1 MNAPSLEQKIDA
13 LTGLVG
19 ELVERQ
25 RQQQELLDELM
36 PISKEVMAFATT
48 RLDELDRAGW
58 FAMGRELVGMMERVV
73 DAYEPEDVHELG
85 ESVVTILDAVRAVTQ
100 PEVMALVAEA
110 GEALQHGDELE
121 PKSPW
126 EVLQSTR
133 DLEVQRGMAVMVEV
147 LKQVGRA
154 SERLGPT
161 HADGGYARRRRLLDR
176 RTAPR
181 GVRRARV
188 AIEAPVAA
196 PAPAAKEPPM
206 HLEGFELCQAGFLID
221 PSTWTEEFAAR
232 MADACGVAELTEVH
246 WQVIR
251 FARSDWAESGASPNI
266 RRITTGCGVSTKE
279 LYAMWPAAPG
289 KTTARIAGLHKP
301 AGCL

>member
-73 DAYEPEDVHELG
+73 DAYQPDDVHELG

-121 PKSPW
+121 PKTPW
-126 EVLQSTR
+126 EVLQATR
-133 DLEVQRGMAVMVEV
+133 DHDVQRGVAVMVEV

-154 SERLGPT
+154 SERLAPPHG
-161 HADGGYARRRRLLDR
+161 DGGYARRRRLLDK

-188 AIEAPVAA
+188 VEAPVTS
-196 PAPAAKEPPM
+196 PAPVAKDPPLK
-206 HLEGFELCQAGFLID
+206 LEGFELCSAGFLLD
-221 PSTWTEEFAAR
+221 QATWTEDFSVR
-232 MADACGVAELTEVH
+232 MAEAVGVELTEQH

-251 FARSDWAESGASPNI
+251 FARADWAETGASPNI
-266 RRITTGCGVSTKE
+266 RRITTGSGLSTKE
-279 LYAMWPAAPG
+279 LYALWPAAPG
-289 KTTARIAGLHKP
+289 KTTARVSGLHKP
-301 AGCL
+301 AVCL